1 MTWLIVAV
9 AVGALWAVTALIIV
23 ERWSRVKIAEM
34 AVVLTR
40 LQLEHGRVGE
50 DRIEDEKPEEER

>member
-9 AVGALWAVTALIIV
+9 AVGAIWAVAALVIV

-34 AVVLTR
+34 A
-40 LQLEHGRVGE
+40 GC
-50 DRIEDEKPEEER
+50 